1 MFPTL
6 DFPKKTGVALAIAL
20 ALTGCAVSNAP
31 TQTELAEQ
39 AFTNVTQPANW
50 HFGKTP
56 GDFDAEALGFSL
68 PPELV
73 ALIKEAQEHNPDL
86 RIAASRVAQ
95 AQAALTAAG
104 ASLLPMIGIGGQYGA
119 SPMPTSSLSVD
130 GLALVATWELDLWGK
145 TRSGEAAAQANTLAA
160 ELDTLYARQSLAAG
174 VVKAWLAAVEAQR
187 QIALSLSLQ
196 NYAEQQLALIQIGQ
210 KVGRNSQQDILLNQ
224 IAVKTY
230 SNQILQSEQ
239 AANSAQRALE
249 LLLGRYPS
257 AEIAVASTLP
267 AVPTPIPAGLPSDL
281 VERRPDVRAAEN
293 RFRAAFYQVE
303 VAKKAKL
310 PSISLT
316 GGVALLDNELL
327 ELQDSLDNPVWG
339 LTGTLLAPLFTNG
352 ALDAQIEIKTQ
363 QQKESTVLY
372 AKTMLDALNE
382 VEGGLYNEQKLS
394 DRYALVQAQVADQQ
408 RIVDLERIQVKVGN
422 SNQYLLYQQQMSLAS
437 NQLALLRLHNERLI
451 QRVNLHLALGGM
463 YPM

>member
-6 DFPKKTGVALAIAL
+6 DFKKTGIALALAM
-20 ALTGCAVSNAP
+20 ALTGCAISDAP
-31 TQTELAEQ
+31 TQAELAEQ
-39 AFTNVTQPANW
+39 AFTNVTRPANW
-50 HFGKTP
+50 RFVKTA

-73 ALIKEAQEHNPDL
+73 GLIKEAQTHNPDL
-86 RIAASRVAQ
+86 RIAATRVAQ
-95 AQAALTAAG
+95 AQAALTVAG
-104 ASLLPMIGIGGQYGA
+104 ASLLPMIGIGAQGGA

-130 GLALVATWELDLWGK
+130 GLALVATWEIDVWGK
-145 TRSGEAAAQANTLAA
+145 TRSGEAAAQGNSLAA
-160 ELDTLYARQSLAAG
+160 ELDILYARQSLAAG

-187 QIALSLSLQ
+187 QIALSRSLL
-196 NYAEQQLALIQIGQ
+196 NFSEQQLALMQVGQ
-210 KVGRNSQQDILLNQ
+210 KVGRNSRQDILVSQL
-224 IAVKTY
+224 AVTNY
-230 SNQILQSEQ
+230 RGQLLQSEQ
-239 AANSAQRALE
+239 AGNSAQRALE
-249 LLLGRYPS
+249 LLLGRYPA
-257 AEIAVASTLP
+257 AEIAVASSLP
-267 AVPTPIPAGLPSDL
+267 AVPAPIPVGLPSDL

-316 GGVALLDNELL
+316 GGVAMLDNDLL
-327 ELQDSLDNPVWG
+327 ALQESLDNPVWG
-339 LTGTLLAPLFTNG
+339 LTGTILAPLFTNG

-372 AKTMLDALNE
+372 AKTMLTALNE

-408 RIVDLERIQVKVGN
+408 RIVDLERIQVTVGN
-422 SNQYLLYQQQMSLAS
+422 SNQYQLYQQQMSLAS

-463 YPM
+463 SPL